1 MQRTQQQRMWLSL
14 LLLIRDDGRLCSK
27 DKLGILNRKA
37 MDGGVEQR
45 ANWVKVKDCQVRART
60 VYMWW
65 AGSVHIYL

>member
-45 ANWVKVKDCQVRART
+45 ANWVKVRART